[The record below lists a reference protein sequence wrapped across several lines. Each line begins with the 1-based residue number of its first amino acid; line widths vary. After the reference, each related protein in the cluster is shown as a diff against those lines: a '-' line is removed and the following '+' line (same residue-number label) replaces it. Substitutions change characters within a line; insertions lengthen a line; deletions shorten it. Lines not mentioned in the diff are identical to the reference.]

1 MDPHT
6 DLPIPP
12 IDPDIPAAT
21 THAPTTTEDAAT
33 RADITTKIIAIDMV
47 TAHTVDTPTTTAE
60 ADTPDATTTTKS
72 TTTLREAV
80 RHRKTTNLPKAGRQT
95 KLLAAS
101 PLTIQ
106 VIPAAP
112 AIQQRKGP
120 GAIASAVQAL
130 LAAAALVLAAARLAA
145 KMEALEENPVLPTT
159 TKNRAIFAEA
169 RCRKT
174 YSSQFLPV
182 SAGLQNQFSPP
193 IRRKVSSP
201 GQPVGETEKDLRFSL
216 QPESPPRCGDF
227 VE

>member
-6 DLPIPP
+6 DLPIPL

-47 TAHTVDTPTTTAE
+47 TAHTVDTPTTIAE
-60 ADTPDATTTTKS
+60 ADTPDTTNTTKSIKS

-80 RHRKTTNLPKAGRQT
+80 RHRKTKSLPKAGRQT

-112 AIQQRKGP
+112 AIQQR
-120 GAIASAVQAL
+120 
-130 LAAAALVLAAARLAA
+130 
-145 KMEALEENPVLPTT
+145 
-159 TKNRAIFAEA
+159 
-169 RCRKT
+169 
-174 YSSQFLPV
+174 
-182 SAGLQNQFSPP
+182 
-193 IRRKVSSP
+193 
-201 GQPVGETEKDLRFSL
+201 
-216 QPESPPRCGDF
+216 
-227 VE
+227 

>member
-72 TTTLREAV
+72 TTTLREAIRHRKTTNLPKAGRQTKLLAASPLTIQFIPAAPAIQQRKGPGAIASAVQALREAV

-112 AIQQRKGP
+112 AIQQR
-120 GAIASAVQAL
+120 
-130 LAAAALVLAAARLAA
+130 
-145 KMEALEENPVLPTT
+145 
-159 TKNRAIFAEA
+159 
-169 RCRKT
+169 
-174 YSSQFLPV
+174 
-182 SAGLQNQFSPP
+182 
-193 IRRKVSSP
+193 
-201 GQPVGETEKDLRFSL
+201 
-216 QPESPPRCGDF
+216 
-227 VE
+227 